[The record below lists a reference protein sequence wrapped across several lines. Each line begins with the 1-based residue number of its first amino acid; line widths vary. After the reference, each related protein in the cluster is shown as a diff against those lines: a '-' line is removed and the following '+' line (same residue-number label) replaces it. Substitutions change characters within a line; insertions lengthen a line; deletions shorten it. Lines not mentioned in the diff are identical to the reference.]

1 VGDIHGAIAR
11 VMQEIGA
18 VAKDQV
24 NKQQGWSFRSIYGV
38 YNALH
43 PIMAK
48 HGVFTIPE
56 ILRCVSREKIE
67 TKSGN
72 GGFHQV
78 LEIAYTFHCATDDSS
93 VRCVVW
99 GEAADYGDKVTNKCL
114 SIAHKYAL
122 LQTFCVPT
130 EDLEDPDAHI
140 VEVAPVRT
148 REAVRKANPPMALT
162 LPPEIL
168 PDDKNTAQLRADLI
182 NCTLIIDQ
190 SGYDLKAKFGMS
202 AIDLIEKIQTTKNK
216 VALDKVGALLLDIE
230 SGLK

>member
-1 VGDIHGAIAR
+1 MGDIHGAIAR
-11 VMQEIGA
+11 VMQDIGA

-43 PIMAK
+43 PFMAK

-56 ILRCVSREKIE
+56 ILRCVSRDKIE
-67 TKSGN
+67 TKSGG

-78 LEIAYTFHCATDDSS
+78 LEIAYTFHCSTDEST

-122 LQTFCVPT
+122 LQIFCVPT
-130 EDLEDPDAHI
+130 EDMEDPDAQI
-140 VEVAPVRT
+140 VEIVPKT

-168 PDDKNTAQLRADLI
+168 PDDEKTAQLRADLI
-182 NCTLIIDQ
+182 NSVLIIDK
-190 SGYDLKAKFGMS
+190 SGYNLTARFGMS
-202 AIDLIEKIQTTKNK
+202 AIDLIEKIQTTKSK
-216 VALDKVGALLLDIE
+216 VALDKVGALLLGIE